1 MSIRLEETETEYLLY
16 VPIAHKERAKA
27 INGRK
32 WDPER
37 RCWVYAKT
45 SAVFNAL
52 IAEFGRELK
61 INTHPRED
69 LNSSTVERRRYNFE
83 TLQQDNQKLKEELE
97 KLRQTLD
104 LVANETISN
113 KKSEADNLK
122 KVLAERESEL
132 SRLKDELSQTQKTLQ
147 DHLSIIEDYKREI
160 SSLKEMLK
168 TNKSASEFKSKL
180 KEIAKEA
187 TGGDEDFNN
196 FIQKVELDKQFPI
209 QLANR
214 LEQKLKKVLNI
225 SGNQKPGLY
234 DLLIQVEDSEKMSQ
248 ESLDLAH
255 TIRRQRNLFAHS
267 PIHQKTTEARILL
280 CLFASALLWTE
291 LPEDEDFE
299 M

>member
-32 WDPER
+32 WDPKR
-37 RCWVYAKT
+37 QCWVYAKT
-45 SAVFNAL
+45 SAVFDAL

-61 INTHPRED
+61 INAQPRTD
-69 LNSSTVERRRYNFE
+69 LNSSIVERRRYNLE

-104 LVANETISN
+104 LVANEAISS

-132 SRLKDELSQTQKTLQ
+132 SRLKDELSHKQKTL
-147 DHLSIIEDYKREI
+147 EDYEREI

-168 TNKSASEFKSKL
+168 TSKSASELKSKL

-196 FIQKVELDKQFPI
+196 FIQKVDLDKEFPI
-209 QLANR
+209 RLANR
-214 LEQKLKKVLNI
+214 LEQKLRKALNI
-225 SGNQKPGLY
+225 RGNQKYGLH
-234 DLLIQVEDSEKMSQ
+234 DLLMQVQDSEKMSQ

-255 TIRRQRNLFAHS
+255 TIRRQRNLFAHTS
-267 PIHQKTTEARILL
+267 IHQKTTEARILL